1 MKTKVFDLR
10 NKAQYDEG
18 IRTAAEAVKL
28 GGIAVFP
35 TETVYGLGANA
46 YDEKAVAKIF
56 EAKGRPGDNPLIVHI
71 ADKEDIF
78 LAAASVSEDA
88 RKVIDRFMPGPIS
101 VVLEKDSRLA
111 PNVTAGLGTVAVR
124 LPVCPE
130 ARDFIRACGVPI
142 AAPSANISKKPS
154 PTRAEHVLH
163 DMDGKADVILEGYD
177 CEVGLESTVV
187 DMSVYPAAIL
197 RPGAISAEMLSEVL
211 GYRVLEAYREEL
223 KEAPKAPGMKYTHYK
238 PSARVVC
245 IHADDPSKAGEYIRK
260 RLAAD
265 DASLKKAVIAFDEAG
280 TFSCENV
287 YPLGSISDPKKAAH
301 ELFAALRYCDL
312 NGIELAYVTSLS
324 QGGIGDAF
332 VNRLHKAS
340 DEIVDL

>member
-1 MKTKVFDLR
+1 METKVFDLR
-10 NKAQYDEG
+10 DADQYEEG
-18 IRTAAEAVKL
+18 IQAAAEAVKR

-71 ADKEDIF
+71 ADKKDIF
-78 LAAASVSEDA
+78 MAAASVSSDA
-88 RKVIDRFMPGPIS
+88 QMVIDRFMPGPIS
-101 VVLEKDSRLA
+101 VVLEKDPGLA

-124 LPVCPE
+124 LPVNTE

-154 PTRAEHVLH
+154 PTRAEHVIH
-163 DMDGKADVILEGYD
+163 DMDGKADVILEGAD

-197 RPGAISAEMLSEVL
+197 RPGAVSADMLSEVL
-211 GYRVLEAYREEL
+211 GYRVQEAYREEL
-223 KEAPKAPGMKYTHYK
+223 KEAPKAHGMKYTHYK

-245 IHADDPSKAGEYIRK
+245 IHSEDQEKAGDYIRERLSLDDP
-260 RLAAD
+260 
-265 DASLKKAVIAFDEAG
+265 SLKKAVIAFTEAG
-280 TFSCENV
+280 SFPCGNIYS
-287 YPLGSISDPKKAAH
+287 LGSVSEPEKAAH

-340 DEIVDL
+340 DEIVEL